1 MNIRQI
7 NTLILKSR
15 KVLVNGVRLVTHSV
29 GITSVNEGNS
39 TESFIKLDMTGGAP
53 SGWIFLEESATRKAS
68 LNGQTLD
75 LQDDEGRSINMIFY
89 PYRLQPLKE
98 VTA

>member
-15 KVLVNGVRLVTHSV
+15 KVMVNGVRLVAHSV

-53 SGWIFLEESATRKAS
+53 NGWIFLEESATKKAS
-68 LNGQTLD
+68 LNGQTLAIH
-75 LQDDEGRSINMIFY
+75 DDEGRSIDMVFY
-89 PYRLQPLKE
+89 PYRPQLPKE
-98 VTA
+98 ITL